1 MSVYNGTSAGAQTLA
16 VAQASVVVAEVFL
29 NQRESFRAEVI
40 QRRGK
45 AIVAISRWK
54 TTSGLTRR
62 TGSAIEFA
70 AHRTAGIIDL
80 LSNLQRALDV
90 HVHTGNVEPWRDEA
104 VVS

>member
-1 MSVYNGTSAGAQTLA
+1 MSIYNGTSTGVQMLA
-16 VAQASVVVAEVFL
+16 VAQASFVVAEVFL

-54 TTSGLTRR
+54 KTSGLSRR
-62 TGSAIEFA
+62 TGSSIEFA
-70 AHRTAGIIDL
+70 AHRTAGIIGL

-90 HVHTGNVEPWRDEA
+90 HVHTGNVQPWRDETA
-104 VVS
+104 AS